1 MDRDSTIELIE
12 PAMAAVKHSSLKK
25 AKKEEIQSEILLP
38 LQQDDD
44 GESRVGHITQK
55 EIKDAFENAMSGASE
70 KEKEYI
76 QLCKD
81 KVYEL
86 LGLSESNNENNNGE
100 ENNDGNNNGENNGGN
115 NNEGNNG
122 GNNNNSVWEE
132 WPVHNGRVN
141 PLMAAT
147 AKEIKPEKQENN
159 ELSNFNLSL
168 EMSLPPNMIL
178 PVGRMPGEQIS
189 VFRKRMANAKEAA
202 KKANNALTWQNRRLP
217 GETTA
222 ALVDRLQKEQNN
234 AEKAIAAKKVAN
246 NAAAEERSRAAQA
259 KQEANNA
266 AALVRA
272 GANVNALIA
281 GFPVPPTRAGAGNGG
296 PTAIYKPYKYAA
308 MDLTNPR
315 KAIMKERGLDAVRR
329 AGYNQNNLD
338 SEEELA
344 KLEARVRAQK
354 AGKFCRTNG
363 TVRRKRK
370 SNRNTRRR

>member
-12 PAMAAVKHSSLKK
+12 PAMAAVKHSSVKK

-44 GESRVGHITQK
+44 GEPRVGPITQK

-76 QLCKD
+76 QLCKNN
-81 KVYEL
+81 VYEL
-86 LGLSESNNENNNGE
+86 IGLSESNNENNNGE
-100 ENNDGNNNGENNGGN
+100 ENNEVNNNGEENNGGN
-115 NNEGNNG
+115 NNE

-147 AKEIKPEKQENN
+147 AKETKVEETNNN
-159 ELSNFNLSL
+159 EISNLNLKFEKL
-168 EMSLPPNMIL
+168 LLPHQVL
-178 PVGRMPGEQIS
+178 PIGRMPGEQIS
-189 VFRKRMANAKEAA
+189 VFRKRMANAEEAA

-222 ALVDRLQKEQNN
+222 ALIDRLKKEQNN
-234 AEKAIAAKKVAN
+234 AEKTIAAKKVAN

-259 KQEANNA
+259 KKEANNA

-315 KAIMKERGLDAVRR
+315 KAIMKERGLNAVRR
-329 AGYNQNNLD
+329 AGFNQNNLD
-338 SEEELA
+338 RAEELEQ
-344 KLEARVRAQK
+344 LEARVRAQK

-370 SNRNTRRR
+370 SNRNTRRN